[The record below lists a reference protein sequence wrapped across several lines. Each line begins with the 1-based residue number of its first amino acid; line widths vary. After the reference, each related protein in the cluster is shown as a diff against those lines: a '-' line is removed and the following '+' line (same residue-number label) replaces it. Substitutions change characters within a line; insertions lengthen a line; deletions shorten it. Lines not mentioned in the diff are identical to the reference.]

1 MLTFASCM
9 DNAER
14 LGVER
19 ISTLLLRLSLPSV
32 LGMLAI
38 TIYNV
43 ADTIFVGQAVGVG
56 AIAGLSV
63 TLPLMLMINNTFGQA
78 VGLGGASII
87 SRALGARN
95 RELAE
100 LVLHNLVFMI
110 LCLNV
115 LLFGLVIAFLP
126 DLLRLFGADDSIL
139 PYSMEYAV
147 WCLPGSFAMNIFFVF
162 INVIRAEGNTK
173 FAMWCQVLTAVIN
186 LVLDPIFIFIFG
198 WGVKG
203 AAIATSISQIVSA
216 ALGLWYFR
224 RSKKRV
230 LSLSYRECFKL
241 PKPKV
246 LGETLALGSASFGRQ
261 LAHSSTSI
269 VLNNVLGG
277 VGGSIAIAAYGI
289 INRLTM
295 FVFMPIFGVNQGF
308 MPIAGYNYGAEKYGR
323 VIGALKAG
331 IIFST
336 VICIVGFVLFE
347 LIPHQLLFMFSDDE
361 ELVEIGARGLRIFV
375 LAIPVVG
382 CQVIGSGLFQAL
394 GKAKPAFFLSI
405 ARQLIFL
412 IPLVILLPRYCTAFW
427 GDDAIWYA
435 FPISDLLSTVIT
447 ILMSHGLVK
456 SLIDKKK
463 VA

>member
-1 MLTFASCM
+1 M

-32 LGMLAI
+32 MGMLAI

-43 ADTIFVGQAVGVG
+43 ADTIFVGQAVGVE

-87 SRALGARN
+87 SRALGARK

-100 LVLHNLVFMI
+100 QVLHNLVFMI

-115 LLFGLVIAFLP
+115 LLFGLVVAFLP
-126 DLLRLFGADDSIL
+126 DLLRLFGANESIL
-139 PYSMEYAV
+139 PYSMEYAI

-173 FAMWCQVLTAVIN
+173 FAMWCQIITAVIN
-186 LVLDPIFIFIFG
+186 LVLDPIFIFVFG

-203 AAIATSISQIVSA
+203 AAVATSISQIVSA
-216 ALGLWYFR
+216 ALGVWYFR
-224 RSKKRV
+224 RSSMRV
-230 LSLSYRECFKL
+230 LSLSYRECFRL
-241 PKPKV
+241 PEKKIV
-246 LGETLALGSASFGRQ
+246 GETLALGSASFGRQ
-261 LAHSSTSI
+261 LAHSSTAI
-269 VLNNVLGG
+269 VLNNVLGM
-277 VGGSIAIAAYGI
+277 VGGSLAIAAYGI

-308 MPIAGYNYGAEKYGR
+308 MPIAGYNYGARKYGR
-323 VIGALKAG
+323 VISALKAG
-331 IIFST
+331 IVFST
-336 VICIVGFVLFE
+336 VICMLAFVLFE
-347 LIPHQLLFMFSDDE
+347 LFPTQMLSVFSDDE
-361 ELVEIGARGLRIFV
+361 NLVEMGANGLRIFV

-405 ARQLIFL
+405 ARQMIFL
-412 IPLVILLPRYCTAFW
+412 IPLVIIMPRYCSGFL
-427 GDDAIWYA
+427 GDAAVWFA
-435 FPISDLLSTVIT
+435 FPIADLLSVVIT
-447 ILMSHGLVK
+447 VGMSYKLIK
-456 SLIDKKK
+456 SLINSDLS
-463 VA
+463 

>member
-1 MLTFASCM
+1 M

-203 AAIATSISQIVSA
+203 AAVATSISQIVSA
-216 ALGLWYFR
+216 VLGLWYFR
-224 RSKKRV
+224 RSKKSV

-277 VGGSIAIAAYGI
+277 VGGSMAIAAYGI

-295 FVFMPIFGVNQGF
+295 FV
-308 MPIAGYNYGAEKYGR
+308 
-323 VIGALKAG
+323 
-331 IIFST
+331 
-336 VICIVGFVLFE
+336 
-347 LIPHQLLFMFSDDE
+347 
-361 ELVEIGARGLRIFV
+361 
-375 LAIPVVG
+375 
-382 CQVIGSGLFQAL
+382 
-394 GKAKPAFFLSI
+394 
-405 ARQLIFL
+405 
-412 IPLVILLPRYCTAFW
+412 
-427 GDDAIWYA
+427 
-435 FPISDLLSTVIT
+435 
-447 ILMSHGLVK
+447 
-456 SLIDKKK
+456 
-463 VA
+463 

>member
-1 MLTFASCM
+1 M

-19 ISTLLLRLSLPSV
+19 ISTLLMRLSLPSV

-43 ADTIFVGQAVGVG
+43 ADTIFVGQAVGVE

-63 TLPLMLMINNTFGQA
+63 TLPLMLVINNTFGQA
-78 VGLGGASII
+78 VGLGGASMI
-87 SRALGARN
+87 SRALGARK
-95 RELAE
+95 REFAE
-100 LVLHNLVFMI
+100 KVLHNLVFMI

-115 LLFGLVIAFLP
+115 LLFALVVAFLP
-126 DLLRLFGADDSIL
+126 ELLVLFGADDSIL
-139 PYSMEYAV
+139 PYSMEYAT

-173 FAMWCQVLTAVIN
+173 FAMWCQILTAVIN

-216 ALGLWYFR
+216 FLGLWYFR

-241 PKPKV
+241 PEGKV
-246 LGETLALGSASFGRQ
+246 VGESLALGSASFGRQ

-269 VLNNVLGG
+269 VVNNVLLL
-277 VGGSIAIAAYGI
+277 VGGSLSIAAYGI

-323 VIGALKAG
+323 VIGSLKMG

-336 VICIVGFVLFE
+336 AICVFAFVLFE
-347 LIPHQLLFMFSDDE
+347 LFPHPLLAMFTDDN

-405 ARQLIFL
+405 ARQMIFL
-412 IPLVILLPRYCTAFW
+412 IPLVILLPRYCSSFW
-427 GDDAIWYA
+427 GEDAIWYA
-435 FPISDLLSTVIT
+435 FPIADLLSTVIT
-447 ILMSHGLVK
+447 ILMSHKLIKALVH
-456 SLIDKKK
+456 K
-463 VA
+463 V